1 MSSLMLVQGAKRAGI
16 VHADESITY
25 IDFVQHDGLLFI
37 IIA

>member
-1 MSSLMLVQGAKRAGI
+1 MMVQGAERAGN

-25 IDFVQHDGLLFI
+25 IDFVQHDGLLLI